1 MALTLIWID
10 IQFHKL
16 YQNKLNIFHIKK
28 REYKTKWGKNA
39 AKFRHVYYSMIIIQ

>member
-16 YQNKLNIFHIKK
+16 YQNKLHVFHMG
-28 REYKTKWGKNA
+28 KTKWGKNA